1 MADMETI
8 RNELQSIIAE
18 ITESEQL
25 PENFLATDDNQNNG
39 KVVSISLNMYEPIN
53 HVKAGMILRAE
64 LSGKKNNKKY
74 TFAVKVSDLEKF
86 PAPDCTTKRVRES
99 APDYV
104 FLDFPE
110 ITPEM
115 QEFAKNLTV
124 SAVLAFE
131 PSEKFGC
138 CHRFKQCSDAKQ
150 CIHPNQFYAKACWYR
165 RNLENG
171 KVFY

>member
-1 MADMETI
+1 MADMVTIHHELET
-8 RNELQSIIAE
+8 IIAE

-25 PENFLATDDNQNNG
+25 PEKFLVIDRNKDG
-39 KVVSISLNMYEPIN
+39 SISLNMYEPVN
-53 HVKAGMILRAE
+53 HVKAGLILRTE
-64 LSGKKNNKKY
+64 LSGKKDEKKY
-74 TFAVKVSDLEKF
+74 TFVVKVSDLEEF

-110 ITPEM
+110 ITPEI
-115 QEFAKNLTV
+115 QEFAKNLTI

-165 RNLENG
+165 KNLENG